1 MTSVGSVIRRRICP
15 PAPITTSFADKTAI
29 VTGTNTGV
37 GYEAALKYVE
47 LGASTVI
54 LAVRSMNK
62 GERAKELIE
71 KKTQRRDVLQVW
83 ELDMDSYQS
92 IDDFAKRA
100 DRELDLLDVVVLNAG
115 VVCKKFTLLAQG
127 WEKMLQIN
135 TLSTALLALLL
146 TPKLRASGTAF
157 SPAHLNIVS
166 STGHLNT
173 KVKPAERS
181 QRLHSYNTEKGFST
195 LGQFNFS
202 KLAMMWITRELAK
215 RCLGPDGSPLVIIND
230 TCPGSCRTDGLRDF
244 SNPIES
250 LLISIV
256 QILLFRTAEQG
267 ARTLVGAT
275 ALGEESHGRWWVS
288 DSYATP
294 SNYITGF
301 EGKGMAQDMWNE
313 VLGILRADVPRV
325 DDIIADLVPKS

>member
-1 MTSVGSVIRRRICP
+1 MAGVGFMIRCRIWP

-29 VTGTNTGV
+29 VTGANTGV
-37 GYEAALKYVE
+37 GYETALKYVE

-92 IDDFAKRA
+92 IDDFAKRV
-100 DRELDLLDVVVLNAG
+100 DRELDRLDVAVLNAG
-115 VVCKKFTLLAQG
+115 VVCKKFMQLAQG

-146 TPKLRASGTAF
+146 TPKLKASGTAS
-157 SPAHLNIVS
+157 SPAHLDIVA
-166 STGHLNT
+166 STGHLDA
-173 KVKPAERS
+173 KVKSAESSR
-181 QRLHSYNTEKGFST
+181 RLHSYNTEKGFSSM
-195 LGQFNFS
+195 GQYNFS

-230 TCPGSCRTDGLRDF
+230 TCPGSCRTDALRDF
-244 SNPIES
+244 NNPNNPIES
-250 LLISIV
+250 LLKPIV
-256 QILLFRTAEQG
+256 QVLLFRTAEQG

-275 ALGEESHGRWWVS
+275 ALGEESHGRWWFS
-288 DSYATP
+288 DTYATYVFFD
-294 SNYITGF
+294 SF
-301 EGKGMAQDMWNE
+301 SLD
-313 VLGILRADVPRV
+313 
-325 DDIIADLVPKS
+325 

>member
-1 MTSVGSVIRRRICP
+1 MAQVGALIRDRIWP
-15 PAPITTSFADKTAI
+15 PAPITTSFADKTAV
-29 VTGTNTGV
+29 VTGANTGV
-37 GYEAALKYVE
+37 GYESALKYVE

-83 ELDMDSYQS
+83 ELDMDSHQS
-92 IDDFAKRA
+92 IDDFAKRV
-100 DRELDLLDVVVLNAG
+100 DRELDRLDVVVLNAG
-115 VVCKKFTLLAQG
+115 VVSKRFTLLAQG

-146 TPKLRASGTAF
+146 TPKLKASGIAS
-157 SPAHLNIVS
+157 SPAHMNIVS
-166 STGHLNT
+166 STGHLAA

-181 QRLHSYNTEKGFST
+181 QRLHSYNTEEGFST
-195 LGQFNFS
+195 LGQYNFS

-230 TCPGSCRTDGLRDF
+230 TCPGACRTEAFRDY

-250 LLISIV
+250 LLIPIV
-256 QILLFRTAEQG
+256 QIFLFRTAEQG

-294 SNYITGF
+294 SHYITDS
-301 EGKGMAQDMWNE
+301 EGKEMAQDMWNE

-325 DDIIADLVPKS
+325 DDIIAGLVPKP